1 VALLLL
7 GLVLVTYSN
16 SFDGAFL
23 ADSGAIVVEDPRVR
37 ELNRDNLALIFQQQ
51 YWYPRADSGVY
62 RPLVTLSF
70 LFNYAVL
77 GNGSR
82 PAGYHW
88 VNLGLHAGN
97 VLLVW
102 LLAWTIWKERTA
114 AFFTAAIFAAHP
126 VNVESVTNIAGRAD
140 LMAGLGVLAGLVLYT
155 RLPDNAGWRRRLPWL
170 VGMLLAALFGLF
182 SKENAVVLPAAMLL
196 YDLIFRLTRPSPWRV
211 ALPGYLAL
219 APALLALWWARHWV
233 FSKLLPF
240 DQTFV
245 DNPLGGAIS

>member
-1 VALLLL
+1 M
-7 GLVLVTYSN
+7 
-16 SFDGAFL
+16 
-23 ADSGAIVVEDPRVR
+23 ADSGAIVVE
-37 ELNRDNLALIFQQQ
+37 LNRDNLVLIFQQQ

-77 GNGSR
+77 GNGSH

-102 LLAWTIWKERTA
+102 LRAWTIWKERTV

-140 LMAGLGVLAGLVLYT
+140 LMAGLGVLAVLVLYT
-155 RLPDNAGWRRRLPWL
+155 RRA
-170 VGMLLAALFGLF
+170 F
-182 SKENAVVLPAAMLL
+182 
-196 YDLIFRLTRPSPWRV
+196 
-211 ALPGYLAL
+211 
-219 APALLALWWARHWV
+219 
-233 FSKLLPF
+233 
-240 DQTFV
+240 QTT
-245 DNPLGGAIS
+245 PGGADGSLGWSACFWPHFLGCFPRRMRLSYQPRCCSMISSPGTA